1 MSFAPFVESSWK
13 RWRNGRGA
21 AMSGGR
27 PCRPVA
33 GALLDRL
40 PRKERDRLILI
51 GRQGRGIFERF
62 DFQRI
67 VETDLNLFE
76 YLVDAGAT
84 ATMIGQ
90 LLAEVG
96 IVRADRSPLPPGTVS
111 SALSRARER
120 SARVNPAPIHAAA
133 GGGMHM
139 LPPAASGRAPQANA
153 AIGMPLQGPAA
164 PLPGSPGPP
173 HTSERRDSPIRPPP
187 NGPAGL
193 DLPVQ
198 TRRAAALLESLRS
211 NEDESESSS

>member
-1 MSFAPFVESSWK
+1 
-13 RWRNGRGA
+13 
-21 AMSGGR
+21 MSGGR

-51 GRQGRGIFERF
+51 GRQGRGIFDRF
-62 DFQRI
+62 DFQSI
-67 VETDLNLFE
+67 VETDLDLFE

-96 IVRADRSPLPPGTVS
+96 IVRADGSPLPPGTIS

-120 SARVNPAPIHAAA
+120 SARVNPTPTHAAA
-133 GGGMHM
+133 GDRMDM
-139 LPPAASGRAPQANA
+139 QPPAASGRALQPHA
-153 AIGMPLQGPAA
+153 AIGMPLHGPASH
-164 PLPGSPGPP
+164 LPSSPGPP
-173 HTSERRDSPIRPPP
+173 RASQRRDSPIRPPP